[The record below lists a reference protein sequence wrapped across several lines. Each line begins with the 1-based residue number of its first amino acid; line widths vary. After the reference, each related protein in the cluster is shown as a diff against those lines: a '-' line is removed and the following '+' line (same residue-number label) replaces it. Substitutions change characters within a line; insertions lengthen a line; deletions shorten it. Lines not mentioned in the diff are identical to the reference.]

1 MNIIVL
7 FMAVAEMNSQ
17 TETQLQN
24 EIRACLQQLGWATVR
39 TNSGMR
45 GYLKFISWKLPDNWT
60 ARVEPDEILDIFP
73 KRNIS
78 EVYDR
83 LGKRL
88 TTGFADIVALGPG
101 GRTIFLEVKKPGEK
115 PTPEQRFF
123 LLFMRRLGFVAEV
136 VDSVEAVE
144 KLISNIESERTG

>member
-1 MNIIVL
+1 M
-7 FMAVAEMNSQ
+7 
-17 TETQLQN
+17 TEIQLQN

-60 ARVEPDEILDIFP
+60 AKVEPDEILDVFP
-73 KRNIS
+73 KKSIS
-78 EVYDR
+78 EIYDH
-83 LGKRL
+83 LGKRQ
-88 TTGFADIVALGPG
+88 TTGFADVIALGPG
-101 GRTIFLEVKKPGEK
+101 GITIFLEVKQPGKK

-123 LLFMRRLGFVAEV
+123 LLFMRRLGFVAKV

-144 KLISNIESERTG
+144 KLISEVEQ